1 MLVNAKMKRCNLR
14 GKEAQKIQGVREK
27 IVFQWFA
34 VPKWGTV
41 PRVALVYNTQG
52 FVPKRAESHTLLESI
67 LQNMGELYL
76 RHLSFADVFV
86 NSKPTWIMVMS
97 SCLGRLQ
104 LLMAWGYVSSREVQS
119 IALPSFTGGIP
130 DFCNNQFACEHF
142 VSPWSLFIE
151 PPENGFPAL
160 VLEPRTKTPPILNF
174 PLTNVLHLSSFVF
187 SALWRSY
194 FWPKPPNQVRHVATS
209 NSSQVALL
217 SVMQYM
223 FFWCCFVL
231 QCLQVNPPAFVFS
244 PENFRRPDL
253 PKGHRQMIFF
263 GKLAG
268 GVLSSC
274 CWWQD

>member
-1 MLVNAKMKRCNLR
+1 
-14 GKEAQKIQGVREK
+14 
-27 IVFQWFA
+27 
-34 VPKWGTV
+34 
-41 PRVALVYNTQG
+41 
-52 FVPKRAESHTLLESI
+52 
-67 LQNMGELYL
+67 MGELYL

-86 NSKPTWIMVMS
+86 NSRPTWIMVLS

-119 IALPSFTGGIP
+119 IALPSFTGIP

-174 PLTNVLHLSSFVF
+174 PLANVLHLSSFVF

-209 NSSQVALL
+209 HSSQVALL

-231 QCLQVNPPAFVFS
+231 QMLAGESTCICFLTREFQTSRPTQRPPGWFFS
-244 PENFRRPDL
+244 ENWRVGYWVVVAGDRIERP
-253 PKGHRQMIFF
+253 GHRSPSCKWLYFGWTGKAHHQNCMQQEIGVQFSFF
-263 GKLAG
+263 LIAIT
-268 GVLSSC
+268 
-274 CWWQD
+274 W

>member
-1 MLVNAKMKRCNLR
+1 
-14 GKEAQKIQGVREK
+14 
-27 IVFQWFA
+27 
-34 VPKWGTV
+34 
-41 PRVALVYNTQG
+41 
-52 FVPKRAESHTLLESI
+52 
-67 LQNMGELYL
+67 MGELYL

-86 NSKPTWIMVMS
+86 NSRPTWIMVMS
-97 SCLGRLQ
+97 SCLGCLQ

-119 IALPSFTGGIP
+119 IALPSFTGIP

-194 FWPKPPNQVRHVATS
+194 FWPKPPNQVRYVATS

-223 FFWCCFVL
+223 FFDAVL
-231 QCLQVNPPAFVFS
+231 YFNACRWIHLHLFS
-244 PENFRRPDL
+244 HQRISDVQTY
-253 PKGHRQMIFF
+253 PKATWMIFSENWRV
-263 GKLAG
+263 GYWVVVSVTGLNVLDIDPQVASDSTLAG
-268 GVLSSC
+268 LGRHITQIAFSKKLVCNFKSF
-274 CWWQD
+274 